1 MVESSVT
8 LSSAK
13 NMERF
18 VFFEG
23 IKRKLGAVT
32 TRPGQVGAR
41 GDEHYTKSG
50 LWRNKWHDYD
60 VIGSLIETKWE
71 RHK

>member
-50 LWRNKWHDYD
+50 L
-60 VIGSLIETKWE
+60 
-71 RHK
+71 